1 MSLSEGVDLLRQ
13 GLVTGIAGLM
23 AGGEEDT
30 ETTQATFITFNQDTT
45 CVAVG
50 TTSGY
55 SLYTLNSTDAL
66 EPVYQSDEPD
76 VYIAERLFSSSL
88 VAVVSNSNARTL
100 RVCHFKKGTEICR
113 YSYGDQIRAVRMSR
127 SRLVVCLEESLY
139 IHNIRDMK
147 VIHTI
152 RDTPPNPSGLISL
165 SCDNTHCYLAYPGH
179 SHTGELQIFDT
190 INLASR
196 VIIPAHE
203 GQLAALQFSPSGTR
217 IATASE
223 KGTVI
228 RVFSTHDGS
237 KLYELRRGLKRTA
250 SIYSLSFSPCGSFL
264 ACSSNTETIHVFK
277 LDEKLKETAVLAG
290 SPPSDDGWFGYI
302 NTMVSASAGYLPSQV
317 TDTLLQGRAFA
328 SVHHNQTGTKT
339 LCALAMIRKSLRL
352 LICNEEG
359 FLLMYSLDT
368 EEGGDCSLIKQFK
381 LVESPT
387 VLLQNEIVETSDAP
401 TNQGNYFF
409 KNEETFPGGLF
420 LLNNPDDAVTYSDKL
435 RNRTANDMTESDK
448 FHEMAAVAETPP
460 KTCFLLDDDGEFP
473 PVAFAGS

>member
-23 AGGEEDT
+23 AGGEGDID
-30 ETTQATFITFNQDTT
+30 TTQASFITFNQDTT

-88 VAVVSNSNARTL
+88 VAVVSSSNPRTL

-113 YSYGDQIRAVRMSR
+113 YSYGDRIRAVRMNR

-203 GQLAALQFSPSGTR
+203 GQLAALQFSPTGTR

-277 LDEKLKETAVLAG
+277 LDDKPTQTPALAG

-339 LCALAMIRKSLRL
+339 ICALAMIRKSLRL
-352 LICNEEG
+352 LICNDEG
-359 FLLMYSLDT
+359 FLHMYSLDQD
-368 EEGGDCSLIKQFK
+368 EGGDCSLIKQFK

-387 VLLQNEIVETSDAP
+387 IVDQNEFLET
-401 TNQGNYFF
+401 T
-409 KNEETFPGGLF
+409 ETPEKQ
-420 LLNNPDDAVTYSDKL
+420 DAVVSYSDKL
-435 RNRTANDMTESDK
+435 KNRTGNEMTDSEK
-448 FHEMAAVAETPP
+448 FHEMASAAETPP

-473 PVAFAGS
+473 PVAFAAS

>member
-13 GLVTGIAGLM
+13 GLVTGITGLM
-23 AGGEEDT
+23 AGVEGDV
-30 ETTQATFITFNQDTT
+30 ETNQATFITFNQDTT

-50 TTSGY
+50 TPGGY
-55 SLYTLNSTDAL
+55 SLYTLNSTDTL

-88 VAVVSNSNARTL
+88 VAVVSSNNARTL
-100 RVCHFKKGTEICR
+100 RVCHFKKGSEICR
-113 YSYGDQIRAVRMSR
+113 YSYGDRIRAVRMNR

-203 GQLAALQFSPSGTR
+203 GQLAALQFSPTGTR

-264 ACSSNTETIHVFK
+264 ACSSNTETVHVFK
-277 LDEKLKETAVLAG
+277 LDDKPKETTSLAG
-290 SPPSDDGWFGYI
+290 SPPSDEGWFGYI

-328 SVHHNQTGTKT
+328 SVHHNQTGART
-339 LCALAMIRKSLRL
+339 LCALAVIRKSLRL
-352 LICNEEG
+352 LVCNDEG
-359 FLLMYSLDT
+359 VLHMYSLDQ
-368 EEGGDCSLIKQFK
+368 EDGGDCSLIKQFM
-381 LVESPT
+381 LVENKT
-387 VLLQNEIVETSDAP
+387 VIDQSQILET
-401 TNQGNYFF
+401 T
-409 KNEETFPGGLF
+409 ETLVKQDP
-420 LLNNPDDAVTYSDKL
+420 VVSYSDKL
-435 RNRTANDMTESDK
+435 KNRPGNVMTDSEK
-448 FHEMAAVAETPP
+448 FHEMAAAAETPP

-473 PVAFAGS
+473 PVAFAAS

>member
-23 AGGEEDT
+23 AGGEEDP
-30 ETTQATFITFNQDTT
+30 ETNQATFITFNQDTT

-50 TTSGY
+50 TNTGY
-55 SLYTLNSTDAL
+55 SLFTLNSTDAL
-66 EPVYQSDEPD
+66 EPVHQSDEPD

-88 VAVVSNSNARTL
+88 VAVVSSSNGRTL

-113 YSYGDQIRAVRMSR
+113 YSYGDKIRAVRMNR

-152 RDTPPNPSGLISL
+152 KDTPPNPSGLISL
-165 SCDNTHCYLAYPGH
+165 SCDNTHCYMAYPGH
-179 SHTGELQIFDT
+179 SHTGELQVFDT
-190 INLASR
+190 INLSSR

-203 GQLAALQFSPSGTR
+203 GQLAALQFSPTGTR
-217 IATASE
+217 IATASV

-277 LDEKLKETAVLAG
+277 LDEKPKETHSLAG

-302 NTMVSASAGYLPSQV
+302 NNMVSASAGYLPSQV

-339 LCALAMIRKSLRL
+339 ICALAMIRKSLRL

-359 FLLMYSLDT
+359 FLHMYSFDQ

-381 LVESPT
+381 LVENPT
-387 VLLQNEIVETSDAP
+387 VLDQNELLETTEKPAK
-401 TNQGNYFF
+401 Q
-409 KNEETFPGGLF
+409 
-420 LLNNPDDAVTYSDKL
+420 DAVVSYSDKL
-435 RNRTANDMTESDK
+435 KNRQGNEMTESEK
-448 FHEMAAVAETPP
+448 FHEMAAAAETPP

-473 PVAFAGS
+473 PVAFAAS

>member
-1 MSLSEGVDLLRQ
+1 LRQ
-13 GLVTGIAGLM
+13 GLVTSIAGLM
-23 AGGEEDT
+23 AASEE
-30 ETTQATFITFNQDTT
+30 EVQTTQATFITFNQDTT

-50 TTSGY
+50 TPSGY
-55 SLYTLNSTDAL
+55 SLFTLNSTDSL
-66 EPVYQSDEPD
+66 EPVNRSDEPD

-88 VAVVSNSNARTL
+88 VGVVSSSNERTL
-100 RVCHFKKGTEICR
+100 RICHFKKGTEICR
-113 YSYGDQIRAVRMSR
+113 YSYGDRIRAVRMNR

-152 RDTPPNPSGLISL
+152 KDTPPNPLGLISL
-165 SCDNTHCYLAYPGH
+165 SCDNSHCYLAYPGH

-203 GQLAALQFSPSGTR
+203 GQLAAMQFSPTGSR
-217 IATASE
+217 VATASD

-228 RVFSTHDGS
+228 RIFSSHDGS

-277 LDEKLKETAVLAG
+277 LDDKPKETHSLAG
-290 SPPSDDGWFGYI
+290 SPPLDEGWFGYI
-302 NTMVSASAGYLPSQV
+302 NTVVSASAGYLPSQV

-328 SVHHNQTGTKT
+328 SVHHQQTGMRTV
-339 LCALAMIRKSLRL
+339 CALALIRKSLRL
-352 LICNEEG
+352 LVCNEEG
-359 FLLMYSLDT
+359 FLHIYNLDQD
-368 EEGGDCSLIKQFK
+368 EGGDCSLIKQFK
-381 LVESPT
+381 LIENPSLVDQSNEDKPRT
-387 VLLQNEIVETSDAP
+387 VD
-401 TNQGNYFF
+401 
-409 KNEETFPGGLF
+409 
-420 LLNNPDDAVTYSDKL
+420 PDISYSDKL
-435 RNRTANDMTESDK
+435 KNRPPSVMTDSEK
-448 FHEMAAVAETPP
+448 FHEMSVAAEAPP

-473 PVAFAGS
+473 PVAFAAS